1 MTTPDISQFEP
12 WIQTLNLWH
21 RKWFENTFSAIVR
34 YGFELHETNDTTIAN
49 GGVLSFKKGEDC
61 YINVSRV
68 YEWSEFGN
76 RPGILLINYTQEIE
90 IKIKAN
96 TAMSTVHSAIRDLN
110 IIE

>member
-1 MTTPDISQFEP
+1 MITPDVSQFAV
-12 WIQTLNLWH
+12 WAQHLNNWH
-21 RKWFENTFSAIVR
+21 RDWFQHTFSAILR
-34 YGFELHETNDTTIAN
+34 YGFELHETNEVTIAN
-49 GGVLSFKKGEDC
+49 GGVISFKKGEDC

-76 RPGILLINYTQEIE
+76 RPGILLINYTQEVE